1 MDAVG
6 GNGNTNGTTNTGGTI
21 STGGVSPIS
30 AGGYTTSNNAGA
42 MSAGGRPGTVGAMSV
57 PTGGRAGLGGSTG
70 TAGIQFYV
78 IGGALATASGGST
91 PVGGI
96 AIPNQFYA
104 QGDFEGSIWSVSDPD
119 GSTLAIASNELC
131 ATGNLIKV
139 PNIEG
144 GTGPDYG
151 GAWGALIGWDL
162 NQLVDLDG
170 GTNGYQT
177 PVDLSAMH
185 SITVG
190 LTGATA
196 LTLRIQLNV
205 DAADAGT
212 TAYYC
217 AAIPASGATIRLSD
231 LRTQCWDPT
240 SVGFFDK
247 ATMKPSSLAIQ
258 LVTDTASA
266 HPFKFCV
273 TALSLQ

>member
-6 GNGNTNGTTNTGGTI
+6 GNGNANGTANAGGA
-21 STGGVSPIS
+21 SPIS
-30 AGGYTTSNNAGA
+30 AGGYVTSTNAGA
-42 MSAGGRPGTVGAMSV
+42 MSAGGRTGTVGAKSV
-57 PTGGRAGLGGSTG
+57 STGGRTGLGSIGTG
-70 TAGIQFYV
+70 GILFSG
-78 IGGALATASGGST
+78 IGGAMVTATGGSA
-91 PVGGI
+91 PAGGI
-96 AIPNQFYA
+96 AIPNQYYA
-104 QGDFEGSIWSVSDPD
+104 QGNFEGSIWPVGDPD

-144 GTGPDYG
+144 GTDPDYG

-170 GTNGYQT
+170 GTGGYQT
-177 PVDLSAMH
+177 PADLSAMH

-190 LTGATA
+190 LSGATA

-205 DAADAGT
+205 DQADAGT
-212 TAYYC
+212 AAYYC
-217 AAIPASGATIRLSD
+217 AALPSSGATISLSN
-231 LRTQCWDPT
+231 LKTQCWDPA
-240 SVGFFDK
+240 SVGYFDK

-266 HPFKFCV
+266 HPFRFCV